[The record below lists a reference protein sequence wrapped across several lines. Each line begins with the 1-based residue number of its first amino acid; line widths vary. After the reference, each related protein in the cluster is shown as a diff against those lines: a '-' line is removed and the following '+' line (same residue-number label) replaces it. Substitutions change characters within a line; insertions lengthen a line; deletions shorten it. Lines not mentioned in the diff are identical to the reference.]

1 MDQEVRHRDRAFFAR
16 LVADK
21 QGLSFE
27 AAELF
32 IQELFQLLKE
42 GLIKD
47 NYVHLKGLG
56 TFKIINIEDLPD
68 DAKTTH
74 KLLFVPDG
82 ELQSII
88 NKPFEHFESVVIYS
102 DELKEQFKTEK
113 MVEKEETRDEAL
125 PEEEAVNAN
134 REEKQAVDED
144 QGKEISP
151 KGGQAIQMKK
161 IEDSFID
168 IYGTDEEEL
177 SADDMSLTETEED
190 MMEAKNQE
198 QEEISVESKKIQP
211 KGQNSSTIWALS
223 FIIVVLGLLVLLLAF
238 RLQSVQKEL
247 NAYVSQRTE
256 WHTLERGKEEA
267 IILYPDT
274 TVTTDSL
281 SNISRE
287 ATEETLNPVGT
298 AKPIGQYDI
307 PSRESL
313 PYAIVGTLTTHQVAP
328 GETLRIL
335 AEVYYGSRDMWPYI
349 YYYNESLVK
358 KPDQL
363 LKNTVLKIPKLDNF
377 QRQD

>member
-1 MDQEVRHRDRAFFAR
+1 
-16 LVADK
+16 
-21 QGLSFE
+21 
-27 AAELF
+27 
-32 IQELFQLLKE
+32 
-42 GLIKD
+42 
-47 NYVHLKGLG
+47 
-56 TFKIINIEDLPD
+56 
-68 DAKTTH
+68 
-74 KLLFVPDG
+74 
-82 ELQSII
+82 
-88 NKPFEHFESVVIYS
+88 
-102 DELKEQFKTEK
+102 
-113 MVEKEETRDEAL
+113 
-125 PEEEAVNAN
+125 
-134 REEKQAVDED
+134 
-144 QGKEISP
+144 
-151 KGGQAIQMKK
+151 
-161 IEDSFID
+161 
-168 IYGTDEEEL
+168 
-177 SADDMSLTETEED
+177 
-190 MMEAKNQE
+190 MEAKNQE